1 MNQQQLNQIRDDFTL
16 SLTKEYVKQ
25 GRSFTSILESSEKY
39 GKQQAYWKL
48 SGEDITT
55 KDLEDGKLKGSGT
68 LKKIGKYKH
77 TFQLARN
84 NERTENTTLN
94 VAYFADKKYKHL
106 VASKNIELIAKSYD
120 PDDDPNEP
128 WKLTSTRIDSI
139 KENVAVRAQ
148 ISNGK
153 PGKKVF
159 FPTHRKWPRQKRP
172 RSFIRKNERKSQ
184 NERKRIC
191 CHSVHDQGGP

>member
-39 GKQQAYWKL
+39 GKQEAYWKL
-48 SGEDITT
+48 SGEDITK

-84 NERTENTTLN
+84 NERTENTTLK
-94 VAYFADKKYKHL
+94 VAYYADSKYKHL
-106 VASKNIELIAKSYD
+106 AASEDIELIAKAMTQTTTQT
-120 PDDDPNEP
+120 N
-128 WKLTSTRIDSI
+128 
-139 KENVAVRAQ
+139 
-148 ISNGK
+148 
-153 PGKKVF
+153 PG
-159 FPTHRKWPRQKRP
+159 
-172 RSFIRKNERKSQ
+172 S
-184 NERKRIC
+184 
-191 CHSVHDQGGP
+191 